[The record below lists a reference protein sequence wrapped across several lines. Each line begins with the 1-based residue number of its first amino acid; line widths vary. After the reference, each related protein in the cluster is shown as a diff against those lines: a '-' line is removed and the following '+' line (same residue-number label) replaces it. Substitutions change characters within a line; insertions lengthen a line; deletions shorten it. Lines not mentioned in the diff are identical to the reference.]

1 MEEKITVNG
10 KDYLLKP
17 YRDYGKNAIAKLK
30 GDVIYIKLPRHW
42 NSELAWKIA
51 EKLKNRMI
59 TNIGK
64 GITSS
69 SELTFYNVHEVTV
82 LGQKYAIEK
91 IEGENKRNR
100 ARIVENKI
108 LVNIIA
114 TLEKH
119 KKKEVIDE
127 LVRRSLSRELLPR
140 IIAKIDE
147 LNDLHFHS
155 EIGKV
160 SLRQQSSR
168 WGSCSPANN
177 ISINFSLLFLPQEIL
192 DYVIVHELAHT
203 KIRNHSEKFW
213 LLVGKVMPDFRERR
227 KWLKKEARKELTKIF
242 NFPNPQSSVLNC
254 QTMI

>member
-17 YRDYGKNAIAKLK
+17 YRDHGKNAIARLK
-30 GDVIYIKLPRHW
+30 GNVIYIKLPRHW
-42 NSELAWKIA
+42 NAELAWRIA

-64 GITSS
+64 GIASS
-69 SELTFYNVHEVTV
+69 PELTFYNVNELTV
-82 LGQKYAIEK
+82 LGQQYIIEK
-91 IEGENKRNR
+91 TENENKRNR
-100 ARIVENKI
+100 ARIVENRI
-108 LVNIIA
+108 LVNVIA
-114 TLEKH
+114 TLEEH
-119 KKKEVIDE
+119 KKKEVVDE
-127 LVRRSLSRELLPR
+127 LVRRSLSRELLPK
-140 IIAKIDE
+140 IIAKVDE
-147 LNDLHFHS
+147 INNLYFHS

-203 KIRNHSEKFW
+203 KMRNHSEKFW
-213 LLVGKVMPDFRERR
+213 LLVEKIMPDFRERR
-227 KWLKKEARKELTKIF
+227 RWLKKEARKELARLF
-242 NFPNPQSSVLNC
+242 SN
-254 QTMI
+254 